1 MNLGLLFKG
10 RALHPYVLLFVF
22 GICMFCIM
30 LAAPLPAGAQA
41 ERPGAV
47 DPAEN
52 YARWPDDE
60 IFVMTPLLP
69 EGGAP
74 YSRIYEAAS
83 DLSSL
88 ALKEEVQHIDAAD
101 QHDAVAAAQGHFLTP
116 ERDSVALAYRN
127 ATNLDIRFYGH
138 PAASYTLQNL
148 APRFAGSTDFYA
160 IASGD
165 LDGIPSAEAER
176 ADNRDELVV
185 AYAQPQS
192 AMGLLPLQVAVLDF
206 RAATAETPTP
216 VSSATASTTGSP
228 VATNVTNAKPYPPN
242 NVVTVATGDFDGN
255 GLQEIA
261 VAYVVAPDTLYI
273 DVFRYTV
280 TRNPATGVVVS
291 RSLSVVGKSSVKL
304 DTSGSFAAL
313 SAAAGDFDGDGRA
326 DLAIATSYY
335 YSPLN
340 RRDVNVRIFRFTG
353 DAFLSVT
360 PVRNIILRTGAIDGA
375 TGRVEL
381 TAGLFKFGANPADG
395 WTANRRQLAVAYRT
409 VPGVVEVRT
418 IELQTDLLATVN
430 PPWQLP
436 GQDPNGGFRI
446 AAGGF
451 RGALRPSDP
460 TWSLALATWQGTN
473 WYLSVFQTAP
483 GAAPVRQSFVES
495 TTTFAATL
503 GSQLALSAVDSDG
516 DTVYLGAPV
525 HFTIEKLISADFILQ
540 EPPKHAYWDGKKIE
554 NISRFDNFN
563 VSLLS
568 KTGQQTSSDTRDK
581 ASWAV
586 GGSVKASASATA
598 KAGGDIGVAKAEVSV
613 TTAVSATIGY
623 DYQNARGSYEKSYK
637 TREVSFGGKTERDDI
652 IVAREQTMDIW
663 RYRVYGLPTETPGVY
678 PHFDIVLPGPFGE
691 VAMNTKGGG
700 LDYDWYQPIH
710 ENGNILS
717 YPRRF
722 KITGG
727 DNPNIVTPPDM
738 GAFAANGTVVSE
750 FMYPPSEW
758 ITGGSSGELPL
769 TFTQAGE
776 TGAEY
781 SSSHTLSANA
791 SISQSASVTAEAFGS
806 GLTATGEL
814 GVEMHG
820 NYSWGNNATSSY
832 LTSKTTGIYLNQT
845 PGASIYAYAFYPLI
859 YTTTDGTIKAMFA
872 VDPTRSSYGQTF
884 WRDTYKLPDLALNLP
899 ARFYTVQD
907 DNWQVNTFP
916 SRKQMRGFFVRTSL
930 INPVTN
936 EYDHIPGDVK
946 DGATVRL
953 ETRVYNYS
961 VGDYATTPYG
971 AQACFYKIRFDDAN
985 RVELDLLSDPANK
998 IGCYALPQI
1007 PSQEMVTAWVEWD
1020 TTGASGGNVQEYRIY
1035 VRLDPDNLVTETYD
1049 TPANGTEEPEYCL
1062 DGTCIDPGQNN
1073 EGWSTVRVSR
1083 IGRGL
1088 PGAVIPDHVGMPEDG
1103 VAAVDMQGQ
1112 IVTGSVRA
1120 RLNRPLP
1127 VRITITSETRNL
1139 DSTYV
1144 MLYDGDP
1151 DLDGVLIASKRVS
1164 TGNTDPEGTSV
1175 WVDWVPTELGPHR
1188 LYAEVLQSVN
1198 DSAPGNNSATLD
1210 VLVVAPWQYLPLMTR

>member
-1 MNLGLLFKG
+1 MKLGLLFKR
-10 RALHPYVLLFVF
+10 RALHPIVLLSIF
-22 GICMFCIM
+22 GICVFCIL
-30 LAAPLPAGAQA
+30 LAAPLPATAQA

-47 DPAEN
+47 DPAKN

-69 EGGAP
+69 DADAS
-74 YSRIYEAAS
+74 YSRIYEAAG
-83 DLSSL
+83 DLSSIT
-88 ALKEEVQHIDAAD
+88 LKEEVQHIDAAD
-101 QHDAVAAAQGHFLTP
+101 QHDAVVAARGHFLTP
-116 ERDSVALAYRN
+116 EQDSVALVYRN
-127 ATNLDIRFYGH
+127 ASNLDIRFYGQ
-138 PAASYTLQNL
+138 PAASYTLKNL
-148 APRFAGSTDFYA
+148 VPRITGSTDFFA

-165 LDGIPSAEAER
+165 LDGIPDMEEGR
-176 ADNRDELVV
+176 GDTRDELVV
-185 AYAQPQS
+185 AWAQPQS

-206 RAATAETPTP
+206 RAATTETPAP
-216 VSSATASTTGSP
+216 ISSATASTTGSP
-228 VATNVTNAKPYPPN
+228 VAANVSSAKPYPPN

-261 VAYVVAPDTLYI
+261 VAYVYAPDTLYI

-280 TRNPATGVVVS
+280 TRNPATGVVVT

-304 DTSGSFAAL
+304 DTGGSFAAL

-335 YSPLN
+335 YSALN
-340 RRDVNVRIFRFTG
+340 RRDVSVRLFRLTG
-353 DAFLSVT
+353 DALLTVT
-360 PVRNIILRTGAIDGA
+360 PVRNIILRTGAIDGV

-381 TAGLFKFGANPADG
+381 AAGLFKFGANPADG
-395 WTANRRQLAVAYRT
+395 WIANRRQLAVAYRT
-409 VPGVVEVRT
+409 FPGIVEVRT
-418 IELQTDLLATVN
+418 IEVQTDLVATVN

-436 GQDPNGGFRI
+436 GQDPTGGFRI

-460 TWSLALATWQGTN
+460 TWSLALATWQGTS
-473 WYLSVFQTAP
+473 WSLSVFQTAP
-483 GAAPVRQSFVES
+483 GAAPVRQSIVES
-495 TTTFAATL
+495 TTSSAATL
-503 GSQLALSAVDSDG
+503 GSQIALSAADIDG

-540 EPPKHAYWDGKKIE
+540 EPPKHAYWTGEKIE
-554 NISRFDNFN
+554 NLSRLDNFN
-563 VSLLS
+563 ISLLS
-568 KTGQQTSSDTRDK
+568 KTGEQTSSDTHDRV
-581 ASWAV
+581 SWAV
-586 GGSVKASASATA
+586 GGSVSASAEA
-598 KAGGDIGVAKAEVSV
+598 SV
-613 TTAVSATIGY
+613 TTAISATIGY
-623 DYQNARGSYEKSYK
+623 DYQNARASYEKLYK

-652 IVAREQTMDIW
+652 IVAREQTIDIW
-663 RYRVYGLPTETPGVY
+663 RYRVYGLPTSTPGVY
-678 PHFDIVLPGPFGE
+678 PHFDIVLPGPFGQ
-691 VAMNTKGGG
+691 VAMSTMGGG
-700 LDYDWYQPIH
+700 LNYDWYQPVH

-727 DNPNIVTPPDM
+727 DNPSIIAPPDM
-738 GAFAANGTVVSE
+738 GSFAANGTVVSE

-758 ITGGSSGELPL
+758 ITGGSSGEQQL

-781 SSSHTLSANA
+781 SASHTLSANA
-791 SISQSASVTAEAFGS
+791 SISQSASVTAEAFGT

-814 GVEMHG
+814 GVELHG

-832 LTSKTTGIYLNQT
+832 LTNRTTGIYLNPT
-845 PGASIYAYAFYPLI
+845 PVGSIYAYAFYPLI

-872 VDPTRSSYGQTF
+872 VDPTKSNLGQSF

-899 ARFYTVQD
+899 ARFYSD
-907 DNWQVNTFP
+907 RDGNWQVNTFP
-916 SRKQMRGFFVRTSL
+916 SRKQMRGFFVRTRL

-936 EYDHIPGDVK
+936 DYDHITGDVR
-946 DGATVRL
+946 DGAIVRL
-953 ETRVYNYS
+953 EARVYNYS

-1007 PSQEMVTAWVEWD
+1007 PSQEYVTAWVEWD

-1035 VRLDPDNLVTETYD
+1035 VRLDPDDTVDETYD
-1049 TPANGTEEPEYCL
+1049 TPASGTEEPEYCL
-1062 DGTCIDPGQNN
+1062 DGVCIDPGQNN

-1088 PGAVIPDHVGMPEDG
+1088 PGAVIPDHVGMPEHG

-1112 IVTGSVRA
+1112 IVTGSVHA

-1127 VRITITSETRNL
+1127 VRVTITSETRNL

-1151 DLDGVLIASKRVS
+1151 ELGGVLIAAKRVS
-1164 TGNTDPEGTSV
+1164 TGNTKPEGTSV
-1175 WVDWVPTELGPHR
+1175 WVDWVPTRLGPHR
-1188 LYAEVLQSVN
+1188 LYARVLQSAN
-1198 DSAPGNNSATLD
+1198 DAAPGGNSATLD
-1210 VLVVAPWQYLPLMTR
+1210 VLVVAPWGYLPFMTR

>member
-1 MNLGLLFKG
+1 MNLGLLFKR
-10 RALHPYVLLFVF
+10 RALHPTVFLFIIGV
-22 GICMFCIM
+22 CVFCII
-30 LAAPLPAGAQA
+30 LAAPLPALAQT

-47 DPAEN
+47 DPAKN

-69 EGGAP
+69 DGDAS
-74 YSRIYEAAS
+74 YSRIYEAAG

-88 ALKEEVQHIDAAD
+88 ALKEEVQHTAAAD
-101 QHDAVAAAQGHFLTP
+101 QHDAVTAIRGHFLTP
-116 ERDSVALAYRN
+116 EQDSVALAYRN

-138 PAASYTLQNL
+138 PAASYSLKNL
-148 APRFAGSTDFYA
+148 APRITGSTDFYA

-165 LDGIPSAEAER
+165 LDGIPAVEEER
-176 ADNRDELVV
+176 ADTRDELVV
-185 AYAQPQS
+185 AWAQPQS
-192 AMGLLPLQVAVLDF
+192 VTGLLPLQVAVLDF

-216 VSSATASTTGSP
+216 VASATASTTGSP
-228 VATNVTNAKPYPPN
+228 VATNVTYAKPYPPH

-255 GLQEIA
+255 GHQEIA

-280 TRNPATGVVVS
+280 TRNPATGVVAS
-291 RSLSVVGKSSVKL
+291 RSLSVVGRSSVKL

-313 SAAAGDFDGDGRA
+313 SAAAGDFDNDGRA

-340 RRDVNVRIFRFTG
+340 RRDVSVRIFRFTG
-353 DAFLSVT
+353 DASLTVS

-381 TAGLFKFGANPADG
+381 AAGLFKFGANPADG

-409 VPGVVEVRT
+409 LPGVVEVRT
-418 IELQTDLLATVN
+418 IELQTDLTATVN

-436 GQDPNGGFRI
+436 AQDPKGGFRL

-460 TWSLALATWQGTN
+460 TWSLALASWQGTN
-473 WYLSVFQTAP
+473 WSLSVFQTAP
-483 GAAPVRQSFVES
+483 GAAPVRQSIVES
-495 TTTFAATL
+495 TTTSAVTL
-503 GSQLALSAVDSDG
+503 GSQIALSAADTDG

-540 EPPKHAYWDGKKIE
+540 EPPKHAYWDGKQIQ
-554 NISRFDNFN
+554 NLSRFDAFN
-563 VSLLS
+563 ISLLS
-568 KTGQQTSSDTRDK
+568 ETGDQTSSDTRNQV
-581 ASWAV
+581 SWAA

-598 KAGGDIGVAKAEVSV
+598 KAGADIGVAKAEASV
-613 TTAVSATIGY
+613 TTAISATIGY
-623 DYQNARGSYEKSYK
+623 DYQNARASYEKDYK
-637 TREVSFGGKTERDDI
+637 KLGVSFSGKTERDDI
-652 IVAREQTMDIW
+652 IVAREQTLDIW
-663 RYRVYGLPTETPGVY
+663 RYRVYGLPTETPGTY
-678 PHFDIVLPGPFGE
+678 PHFDIVLPGPFGT
-691 VAMNTKGGG
+691 VSMSTMGGG
-700 LDYDWYQPIH
+700 LNYDWYQPVH

-722 KITGG
+722 KTTGG
-727 DNPNIVTPPDM
+727 DNPSIVAPPDM
-738 GAFAANGTVVSE
+738 GSFGVDGTVVTE
-750 FMYPPSEW
+750 LMYPPSEW
-758 ITGGSSGELPL
+758 ITGGSSGEQQL

-781 SSSHTLSANA
+781 SASHTLSANA
-791 SISQSASVTAEAFGS
+791 SISQSATVTAEAFGT
-806 GLTATGEL
+806 GLTASGEL
-814 GVEMHG
+814 GVELHG
-820 NYSWGNNATSSY
+820 NYSWGNNATRSH
-832 LTSKTTGIYLNQT
+832 LTSRTTGIYINQK
-845 PGASIYAYAFYPLI
+845 PIGSIYAYAFYPLI

-872 VDPTRSSYGQTF
+872 VDPTKSNVGQEF
-884 WRDTYKLPDLALNLP
+884 WRRTYKLPDLALNLP
-899 ARFYTVQD
+899 ARFYTDQD
-907 DNWQVNTFP
+907 GNWQVNTFP
-916 SRKQMRGFFVRTSL
+916 SRKQMRGFFVRTRT
-930 INPVTN
+930 INPVTGDPG
-936 EYDHIPGDVK
+936 YISGDVR
-946 DGATVRL
+946 DGAIVRL
-953 ETRVYNYS
+953 EARVYNYS
-961 VGDYATTPYG
+961 VGDYATTPA

-998 IGCYALPQI
+998 IGCYTLPQI
-1007 PSQEMVTAWVEWD
+1007 ASQEMVTAWVEWD
-1020 TTGASGGNVQEYRIY
+1020 TKDASGGNVQEYRIY

-1049 TPANGTEEPEYCL
+1049 TPAGGTEEPEFCV

-1073 EGWSTVRVSR
+1073 EGWGTVRVSL

-1103 VAAVDMQGQ
+1103 VAAIDMQGQ
-1112 IVTGSVRA
+1112 IVTGSVHA
-1120 RLNRPLP
+1120 RVNRPLP
-1127 VRITITSETRNL
+1127 VRVTITSETRNL

-1164 TGNTDPEGTSV
+1164 TGNTDPDGTSI
-1175 WVDWVPTELGPHR
+1175 WVDWVPARLGPHR

-1198 DSAPGNNSATLD
+1198 DTAPGGNTATLD
-1210 VLVVAPWQYLPLMTR
+1210 VLAVAPWGYLPLMTR